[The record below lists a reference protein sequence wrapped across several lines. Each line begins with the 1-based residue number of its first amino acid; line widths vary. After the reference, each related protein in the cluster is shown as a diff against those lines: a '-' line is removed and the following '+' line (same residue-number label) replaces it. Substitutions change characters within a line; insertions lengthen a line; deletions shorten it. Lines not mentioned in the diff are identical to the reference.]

1 MRILRGHDGGVDR
14 LGGAVAGSVGPT
26 RSRLGV
32 TDHGLLRHDCGD
44 AEGLGGRDKGLL
56 RLDDRDARLG
66 GDNGRALRYD
76 SQRNDGRNAE
86 RLRRRHDGHEQRHVK
101 LVLRPDGREQR
112 LVNLGLRPGGHE
124 HRLVQLGQQLGGH
137 DQRLVKLGLRL
148 GGYEQWLVELGLRP
162 DGSEHRLAQ
171 LVQRL
176 DGHDQRLFNLGLRFG
191 GHEQRLAKL
200 SLRLGSHERRLAK
213 LGLRLNSHAQ
223 RQPLAKPGQRLSGCD
238 EQLGQHRNSLSE
250 PIFQL
255 FKPLHHGLQGQIQ
268 QLKVPGEDG
277 IRQPDREG
285 RPAGHFQ
292 SPGDVQRLGGRA
304 ACPPGGP
311 RVIVL
316 HGIEVQRGAPAVLG
330 AVRGLVG
337 SVGSVLLHLRDM
349 ATDCSEGSGVP
360 GVVGGS
366 AVEEVVLDV
375 QRQAPDR
382 SFGTGCEP
390 RRDQNVSHAI
400 GHNLHKTES
409 NSTITTS
416 CQLFGR
422 ELPRHLITPW
432 RPQRQGRMQ
441 HR

>member
-112 LVNLGLRPGGHE
+112 LVNLGLR
-124 HRLVQLGQQLGGH
+124 
-137 DQRLVKLGLRL
+137 
-148 GGYEQWLVELGLRP
+148 
-162 DGSEHRLAQ
+162 
-171 LVQRL
+171 
-176 DGHDQRLFNLGLRFG
+176 FG

-255 FKPLHHGLQGQIQ
+255 FKPLHQGLQGQIQ

-277 IRQPDREG
+277 VRQPDREG

-400 GHNLHKTES
+400 GHNLHKAES